1 MVRGVNMDIQLALD
15 RVTIEDALALV
26 KETEDDIDLIEVGTS
41 LIKEYGI
48 ESVRKIKSAFP
59 HKRVVADIKT
69 IDNAEY
75 EFTLCFDA
83 GADIA
88 TVMGVSPIET
98 IKKCLQITN
107 KEQKLVMIDLLN
119 TTESK
124 RNQLFSLSNPNVIF
138 CEHLS
143 KDEQEVSGKRNSF
156 PHLDNGRSIRYAVA
170 GGITTDSVAQLIG
183 KKLEIVIIG
192 SAITNSSK
200 PEITAK
206 RFKELLKGL

>member
-1 MVRGVNMDIQLALD
+1 MDIQLALD
-15 RVTIEDALALV
+15 RVTIEDALAIV
-26 KETEDDIDLIEVGTS
+26 KETEEYIDLIEVGTS

-48 ESVRKIKSAFP
+48 ESVRKIKNAYP

-75 EFTLCFDA
+75 EFNLCFDA

-88 TVMGVSPIET
+88 TVMGVSSIET

-107 KEQKLVMIDLLN
+107 KKQKIVMVDLLN
-119 TTESK
+119 TTENK

-138 CEHLS
+138 CDHLS
-143 KDEQEVSGKRNSF
+143 KDEQEILGKRNTFS
-156 PHLDNGRSIRYAVA
+156 HLDNVWSIRYAVA
-170 GGITTDSVAQLIG
+170 GGITTDSVDQLVD
-183 KKLEIVIIG
+183 KKLEIAIIG

-200 PEITAK
+200 PEKTAK